1 LHSKGHQFHLDTF
14 APQNGKGA
22 KFLGLRPI
30 RWSKDRCKVGAE
42 SERSVNDAA
51 ANHVHSTH
59 LADLALCVQFEVP
72 RQQFIAEAGTKP
84 MKTNRASIFLLVGV
98 LAVTGCRRTPEAKM
112 AKFLAEGE
120 KQLEKKDYPRA
131 ILQFRNAVQAKPKE
145 AEPYYQ
151 LGRAYLASGD
161 LKRAAQSFDRTIK
174 LNPKRT
180 DAQLK
185 LAEILSTRPE
195 KQNVVDAEKYAT
207 QVLSASPDNV
217 DALNTLA
224 LTEWKLGKPEDAEQH
239 LQQALQKFPAS
250 LLTSVNLAR
259 LKLIQKD
266 LKGAE
271 EVLKQ
276 AVAHAPKSP
285 EPAAAL
291 GQLYIGLRRFPEAE
305 QQFRAALVIN
315 PKYGPALR
323 NLGALQMRAGQ
334 IGPAEQTY
342 KQLSAMHEKEY
353 KPLYALYL
361 FNAGRHAEAIA
372 EFQRLVKDDPADRNM
387 RTLLVQAYLKENR
400 VAEAEKVLDDALR
413 KNSKD
418 VDALLQRSRIYLA
431 SGKYTEAQADLTQVL
446 GIRRDSPEAAEA
458 HHLLSKVHQA
468 RGDAANRQQEL
479 TEALRVDSKYLAA
492 RLELAQVLIATNAAK
507 SALNLLNETPEN
519 QKKSP
524 QVVIQRNWALLDA
537 GDVAELRT
545 EIDRVL
551 AVARVPEVLL
561 QDAAL
566 KFKQKDFAGARAP
579 LEEVLKGNPGDLRAL
594 RPLMGSYAEQ
604 KQPAAGVQKV
614 KEYAA
619 QVPKS
624 APVQLF
630 LGGVLL
636 GSGDGA
642 GARKAFEA
650 AKAAAA
656 GYYPADLALAQLD
669 IAEGKG
675 DTARKSL
682 SALIERKAG
691 TVAAH
696 KLLAELDAKAGNQD
710 AAIEHYRRVLEID
723 PRNAGS
729 LNNLA
734 YLLAEKT
741 GQTDEALKY
750 AEQAKEIAPAS
761 SEVDDTLGWVYYR
774 KGNYPTAVKYLETAT
789 ANSSAAVRKYHL
801 AMAYVK
807 AGDLKQGQQTLEA
820 ALNIDSKLP
829 EAQEALKVFAEV
841 EKRSR

>member
-1 LHSKGHQFHLDTF
+1 
-14 APQNGKGA
+14 
-22 KFLGLRPI
+22 
-30 RWSKDRCKVGAE
+30 
-42 SERSVNDAA
+42 
-51 ANHVHSTH
+51 
-59 LADLALCVQFEVP
+59 
-72 RQQFIAEAGTKP
+72 
-84 MKTNRASIFLLVGV
+84 MKINRASILLLIAA

-151 LGRAYLASGD
+151 LGLAYLASGD
-161 LKRAAQSFDRTIK
+161 PRKAFASLRKTLD
-174 LNPKRT
+174 LNPKHT
-180 DAQLK
+180 AAQLR
-185 LAEILSTRPE
+185 LAELMSTSRN
-195 KQNVVDAEKYAT
+195 KKDLAEAENYVA

-224 LTEWKLGKPEDAEQH
+224 FTELKLGKPEDAEQH

-259 LKLIQKD
+259 LKLRQKD

-291 GQLYIGLRRFPEAE
+291 GQLYNVLGRFPEAE
-305 QQFRAALVIN
+305 QQFRGALAIN

-323 NLGALQMRAGQ
+323 NLGALQIRAGQ

-342 KQLSAMHEKEY
+342 KQLSSIHEKEY

-361 FNAGRHAEAIA
+361 FHVGRHAEAIA
-372 EFQRLVKDDPADRNM
+372 ELQRLAKDDPADRNM
-387 RTLLVQAYLKENR
+387 RTALVQAYLAENR
-400 VAEAEKVLDDALR
+400 VAEAEKVLGDALS

-418 VDALLQRSRIYLA
+418 VDALLQRSRIYVA
-431 SGKYTEAQADLTQVL
+431 RGKYTEAQADLTQVL
-446 GIRRDSPEAAEA
+446 GIRRDSAEAAEA
-458 HHLLSKVHQA
+458 HHILSKVQQA

-479 TEALRVDSKYLAA
+479 TEALRVNDKYLPA
-492 RLELAQVLIATNAAK
+492 RLELAEVLIASNAAR
-507 SALNLLNETPEN
+507 SALNLLNEAPGN
-519 QKKSP
+519 QKKLA
-524 QVVIQRNWALLDA
+524 QVVIQRNWALLYA
-537 GDVAELRT
+537 GDLAELRT

-566 KFKQKDFAGARAP
+566 KLKQKNFAGARSP
-579 LEEVLKGNPGDLRAL
+579 LEGVLKHNPADLRAL
-594 RPLMGSYAEQ
+594 DMLMRSYAGQ
-604 KQPAAGVQKV
+604 KQPAAGLQKV

-619 QVPKS
+619 LAPKS

-630 LGGVLL
+630 LGRVLL
-636 GSGDGA
+636 GSGDAA

-656 GYYPADLALAQLD
+656 GYYPADLALAKLD
-669 IAEGKG
+669 IDEGKG
-675 DTARKSL
+675 DAARKSL
-682 SALIERKAG
+682 SALIDRKTG
-691 TVAAH
+691 RVEAH
-696 KLLAELDAKAGNQD
+696 VLLASLDSKVGNQP

-723 PRNAGS
+723 PRNAVT

-741 GQTDEALKY
+741 SQPDEALKY

-761 SEVDDTLGWVYYR
+761 SEVDDTLGWIYYR
-774 KGNYPTAVKYLETAT
+774 KGIYTTAVKYLETAT

-801 AMAYVK
+801 AMAYLK

-820 ALNIDSKLP
+820 ALKIDSKLP
-829 EAQEALKVFAEV
+829 EAQAALQVFAEA
-841 EKRSR
+841 EKRLR

>member
-1 LHSKGHQFHLDTF
+1 
-14 APQNGKGA
+14 
-22 KFLGLRPI
+22 
-30 RWSKDRCKVGAE
+30 
-42 SERSVNDAA
+42 
-51 ANHVHSTH
+51 
-59 LADLALCVQFEVP
+59 
-72 RQQFIAEAGTKP
+72 
-84 MKTNRASIFLLVGV
+84 
-98 LAVTGCRRTPEAKM
+98 M

-151 LGRAYLASGD
+151 LGLAYLASGD
-161 LKRAAQSFDRTIK
+161 LRKAVGYLKKTIE
-174 LNPKRT
+174 LNPKHT
-180 DAQLK
+180 GAQLR
-185 LAEILSTRPE
+185 LAELMSTSADKKTLE
-195 KQNVVDAEKYAT
+195 DAEKYVT
-207 QVLSASPDNV
+207 QVLSVSPDNV

-224 LTEWKLGKPEDAEQH
+224 FAEWKLRKPEDAEQH

-259 LKLIQKD
+259 IKLSQKD

-291 GQLYIGLRRFPEAE
+291 GQLYNVLGRFPEAE
-305 QQFRAALVIN
+305 QQFRTALAIN

-342 KQLSAMHEKEY
+342 KQLSSIHEKEY

-361 FNAGRHAEAIA
+361 FHVGRHAEAIA
-372 EFQRLVKDDPADRNM
+372 EFQRLAKDDPADRNM
-387 RTLLVQAYLKENR
+387 RSALVQAYLAENR
-400 VAEAEKVLDDALR
+400 AAEAEKVLGDALR

-418 VDALLQRSRIYLA
+418 VDALLQRSRIYVA

-446 GIRRDSPEAAEA
+446 GTRRDSAEA
-458 HHLLSKVHQA
+458 HYLLSKVHQA

-479 TEALRVDSKYLAA
+479 TEALRVNLAYLPA
-492 RLELAQVLIATNAAK
+492 RLELAEVLIATNAAK
-507 SALNLLNETPEN
+507 SALSLLNETPES
-519 QKKSP
+519 QKKSV
-524 QVVIQRNWALLDA
+524 QVAIQRNWALLAA
-537 GDVAELRT
+537 GDTAELRT

-551 AVARVPEVLL
+551 AVARVPDVLL

-566 KFKQKDFAGARAP
+566 KLNQKDFIGARAP
-579 LEEVLKGNPGDLRAL
+579 LEEVLKRNPGELRAL
-594 RPLMGSYAEQ
+594 GLLVRSYAGQ
-604 KQPAAGVQKV
+604 KQPAAGLQKV

-624 APVQLF
+624 APVQVF
-630 LGGVLL
+630 LGRVLL
-636 GSGDGA
+636 SSGDAA

-656 GYYPADLALAQLD
+656 GYFPADLALAQLD
-669 IAEGKG
+669 IAEGKD

-682 SALIERKAG
+682 SALIDRKTG
-691 TVAAH
+691 RIEAH
-696 KLLAELDAKAGNQD
+696 LLLASLDSKTGNQA

-723 PRNAGS
+723 PRNAVT

-734 YLLAEKT
+734 YLLAENMS
-741 GQTDEALKY
+741 QPDEALKY

-761 SEVDDTLGWVYYR
+761 SEVDDTLGWIYYR
-774 KGNYPTAVKYLETAT
+774 KGIYPTAVKYLETAT
-789 ANSSAAVRKYHL
+789 ANSSTAVRKYHL
-801 AMAYVK
+801 AMAYMK
-807 AGDLKQGQQTLEA
+807 AGDLKRGQQTLDA
-820 ALNIDSKLP
+820 ALKIDSKLP
-829 EAQEALKVFAEV
+829 EAQAALQLSAEV
-841 EKRSR
+841 EKRTR

>member
-1 LHSKGHQFHLDTF
+1 
-14 APQNGKGA
+14 
-22 KFLGLRPI
+22 
-30 RWSKDRCKVGAE
+30 
-42 SERSVNDAA
+42 
-51 ANHVHSTH
+51 
-59 LADLALCVQFEVP
+59 
-72 RQQFIAEAGTKP
+72 
-84 MKTNRASIFLLVGV
+84 
-98 LAVTGCRRTPEAKM
+98 M

-145 AEPYYQ
+145 AETYYQ

-161 LKRAAQSFDRTIK
+161 LNRAAASFDRTIK
-174 LNPKRT
+174 LNPKHT

-185 LAEILSTRPE
+185 LAEIMSPSRDKKT
-195 KQNVVDAEKYAT
+195 VADAEKYVT

-224 LTEWKLGKPEDAEQH
+224 FTELKLGKPEDAEQH
-239 LQQALQKFPAS
+239 LQQALRKFPAS

-259 LKLIQKD
+259 LKLSQRD

-291 GQLYIGLRRFPEAE
+291 GQLYNVLGRFPEAE
-305 QQFRAALVIN
+305 QQFRTALAIN

-342 KQLSAMHEKEY
+342 KQLSSIHEKEY

-361 FNAGRHAEAIA
+361 FRAGRHAEAIA
-372 EFQRLVKDDPADRNM
+372 EFQRLAKDDPADRNM
-387 RTLLVQAYLKENR
+387 RTALVQAYL
-400 VAEAEKVLDDALR
+400 AEDRAADAEKVLGDALR

-446 GIRRDSPEAAEA
+446 GIRRDSAEA
-458 HHLLSKVHQA
+458 HHILSKVHQA

-479 TEALRVDSKYLAA
+479 TEALRVNLAYLPA
-492 RLELAQVLIATNAAK
+492 RLELAEVLIATNAAK
-507 SALNLLNETPEN
+507 SALSLLNETPES
-519 QKKSP
+519 QKKSV
-524 QVVIQRNWALLDA
+524 QVAIQRNWALLAA
-537 GDVAELRT
+537 GDTAELRT

-566 KFKQKDFAGARAP
+566 KLNQKDFIGARSP
-579 LEEVLKGNPGDLRAL
+579 LEEVLKRNPGELRAL
-594 RPLMGSYAEQ
+594 GLLMRSYAGQ
-604 KQPAAGVQKV
+604 KQPAAGLQKV

-619 QVPKS
+619 LAPKS
-624 APVQLF
+624 APVQIF
-630 LGGVLL
+630 LGRVLL
-636 GSGDGA
+636 YSGDAA

-656 GYYPADLALAQLD
+656 GYFPADLALAQLD

-682 SALIERKAG
+682 SALIDRKAG
-691 TVAAH
+691 RVEAH
-696 KLLAELDAKAGNQD
+696 VLLASLDSKVGNQA

-723 PRNAGS
+723 PRNAIT

-734 YLLAEKT
+734 YLLAENMS
-741 GQTDEALKY
+741 QPDEALKY

-761 SEVDDTLGWVYYR
+761 SEVDDTLGWIYYR
-774 KGNYPTAVKYLETAT
+774 KGIYPTAVKYLETAT
-789 ANSSAAVRKYHL
+789 ANSSTAVRKYHL
-801 AMAYVK
+801 AMAYMK
-807 AGDLKQGQQTLEA
+807 AGDLKRGQQTLDA
-820 ALNIDSKLP
+820 ALKIDSKLP
-829 EAQEALKVFAEV
+829 EAQAALQLSAEV
-841 EKRSR
+841 EKRTR